1 MTEPGM
7 NFEDELQARFEAH
20 EMSQRLRLT
29 RERLMVARAIA
40 RQSDEFTA
48 EELVEDVQSPQ
59 TKQVEQWRCSRSTV
73 YRTLYML
80 VELGML
86 SQRDDLDTLL
96 QRGETDR
103 VFRKIV
109 GRDQDS

>member
-1 MTEPGM
+1 M
-7 NFEDELQARFEAH
+7 NFEDKLRARFEAH

-48 EELVEDVQSPQ
+48 EELVEDVSSPQ
-59 TKQVEQWRCSRSTV
+59 TKQVEQRRCARSTV
-73 YRTLYML
+73 YRTLNML

-86 SQRDDLDTLL
+86 SQRDAMNF
-96 QRGETDR
+96 
-103 VFRKIV
+103 VYRKNV
-109 GRDQDS
+109 EQ

>member
-1 MTEPGM
+1 M

-40 RQSDEFTA
+40 RQPDEFTA
-48 EELVEDVQSPQ
+48 EDLVEDVQSPQ
-59 TKQVEQWRCSRSTV
+59 TKQVEQRRCARSTV
-73 YRTLYML
+73 YRTLSML

-86 SQRDDLDTLL
+86 SQRDD
-96 QRGETDR
+96 TDF
-103 VFRKIV
+103 VFRKIL

>member
-1 MTEPGM
+1 MD
-7 NFEDELQARFEAH
+7 FEDELQARFESH

-40 RQSDEFTA
+40 RQPDEFTA
-48 EELVEDVQSPQ
+48 EDLVEDVQSPQ
-59 TKQVEQWRCSRSTV
+59 AKQVEQRRCSRSTV
-73 YRTLYML
+73 YRTLSML

-86 SQRDDLDTLL
+86 SQRDDIDF
-96 QRGETDR
+96 